1 MRELTRCELF
11 ECETSENFLYLL
23 LFENY
28 PHCNR
33 YRLPSHIPR
42 SRLISPFSTLAPC
55 MLANGVGRCTVAASV
70 LPMGR
75 VRFWERAP
83 DSPVSLF
90 LLTYYTLPIA

>member
-1 MRELTRCELF
+1 
-11 ECETSENFLYLL
+11 
-23 LFENY
+23 
-28 PHCNR
+28 
-33 YRLPSHIPR
+33 
-42 SRLISPFSTLAPC
+42 